1 MCQFTLFSF
10 TFFLYSI
17 PVASF
22 QILSA
27 QEIDSVRTGGDILRR
42 CLQATSEQVR
52 PGITTLE
59 LDTFAEAFIRDH
71 QGARPAFK
79 GFHGFPGTLCTS
91 VNEQCVHGLPGP
103 RVLQEGDII
112 ALDCGV
118 IYGELYTDACV
129 TVPVGRVRPEVQK
142 FLRVSADCLEA
153 AVEILRPGVRVGDV
167 SALIEKYLRN
177 RGYTAMRGL
186 TGHGLGATL
195 HQFPDIPNQGKAGTG
210 PLLPPHT
217 IIAIEPITS
226 MGTDQIKDEGDGW
239 TIATADGS
247 WSAHFEHTILI
258 TETGHE
264 ILA

>member
-1 MCQFTLFSF
+1 M
-10 TFFLYSI
+10 
-17 PVASF
+17 PSF
-22 QILSA
+22 QIFSA
-27 QEIDSVRTGGDILRR
+27 EEIQHLRRGGQILRD
-42 CLQATSEQVR
+42 CLKEAALQVR

-59 LDTFAEAFIRDH
+59 LDTFAEAFIRKH
-71 QGARPAFK
+71 PGARPAFK

-103 RVLQEGDII
+103 RVLNEGDII

-129 TVPVGRVRPEVQK
+129 TVPVGNIDPKVKK
-142 FLRVSADCLEA
+142 FLDASSESLEQVVKILKPGIRIGDISA
-153 AVEILRPGVRVGDV
+153 
-167 SALIEKYLRN
+167 SIEKYLHS

-186 TGHGLGATL
+186 TGHGLGTTL

-210 PLLPPHT
+210 PVLPEGT

-226 MGTDQIKDEGDGW
+226 MGTDQIQDVGDGW

-247 WSAHFEHTILI
+247 LSAHFEHTILI
-258 TETGHE
+258 TANGYEV
-264 ILA
+264 LA